1 MILKVENLSKT
12 FLLKGKEIHALRSV
26 SFSLEAGKTLAL
38 VGESGC
44 GKSTLARTLIGIHEP
59 SAGKIFFND
68 QEVTKET
75 RKTVCRNMQ
84 MIFQDPFA
92 SLNPRMTI
100 EAILSEPLE
109 IHRQQNRSLRVAE
122 LLDLVRL
129 PQSCKQRFPH
139 EFSGGQRQRIA
150 IARALA
156 LNPQLLIC
164 DEPTAALDVSIQ
176 AQIVNLLLQLQ
187 NELNLSY
194 LFITHNHAI
203 AHILGNQIA
212 VMHEG
217 RLRAK
222 EQSPFAIP

>member
-1 MILKVENLSKT
+1 
-12 FLLKGKEIHALRSV
+12 
-26 SFSLEAGKTLAL
+26 
-38 VGESGC
+38 
-44 GKSTLARTLIGIHEP
+44 
-59 SAGKIFFND
+59 
-68 QEVTKET
+68 
-75 RKTVCRNMQ
+75 MQ

>member
-1 MILKVENLSKT
+1 MILKVENLSKA

-26 SFSLEAGKTLAL
+26 SFSLEAGKTFAL

-92 SLNPRMTI
+92 SLNPRMSI

-109 IHRQQNRSLRVAE
+109 IHRQKNRNHRIEE

-203 AHILGNQIA
+203 AQILGNQIA

>member
-75 RKTVCRNMQ
+75 RKRVCRNMQ

-92 SLNPRMTI
+92 SLNPRMTL

-109 IHRQQNRSLRVAE
+109 IHRQKNRNHRIEE

-187 NELNLSY
+187 KELNLSY

-203 AHILGNQIA
+203 AHILGNQVA
-212 VMHEG
+212 VMERG
-217 RLRAK
+217 EFK
-222 EQSPFAIP
+222 I